1 MLTGSSASGNSVSVA
16 GRRDRLAHVRER
28 PGLAGGRSA
37 RGGSRPS
44 HASYYVL
51 ALPRAVLGGERLT
64 SFLAQVAPFGC
75 PPPPSLIRA
84 YSLPDAPYPSI
95 LLKEHEDAPDGIG
108 AAYRRF
114 LTVAGRHWMAALDQT
129 GPGLCPVLAWE
140 VGAVRRL
147 LRPEEGRRGGRCR
160 RDLVRRGRWLSRSG
174 LAVAGDPDLGASW
187 QTLMSLGGPTKL
199 RKITGREFP
208 VWVDLP
214 AHHASLPR
222 SPVLGRIESLL

>member
-1 MLTGSSASGNSVSVA
+1 MSVRQQRCGGEEIGMPDDGNGRAWPAGEVLVA
-16 GRRDRLAHVRER
+16 AV
-28 PGLAGGRSA
+28 A
-37 RGGSRPS
+37 RS

-51 ALPRAVLGGERLT
+51 ALPHAVLGGERLT

-75 PPPPSLIRA
+75 PAPSSLIRA

-95 LLKEHEDAPDGIG
+95 LLKEHEDAPAGIG

-114 LTVAGRHWMAALDQT
+114 LLVARRHWMAALDQT

-140 VGAVRRL
+140 AGAVRRL
-147 LRPEEGRRGGRCR
+147 LAPDELGDVAAAAGVTLSGVADGYLGR
-160 RDLVRRGRWLSRSG
+160 G
-174 LAVAGDPDLGASW
+174 LLLLADPDLAASW
-187 QTLMSLGGPTKL
+187 QTLMSLGGPTKP

-214 AHHASLPR
+214 AHHASLLR
-222 SPVLGRIESLL
+222 SAVLARIEALL